1 MPQSISLAR
10 VPVSICGL
18 SLGNVLVRLVFNSI
32 YVYKLAHVM
41 MVMILTSVS

>member
-18 SLGNVLVRLVFNSI
+18 SLGNVLVQLVFNSI
-32 YVYKLAHVM
+32 YVAHAM